1 MKRSNIICT
10 LYFVLCPFVLYAQS
24 DSALNRSVTVERVP
38 SSTCADILFAECTSI
53 RSEFENLKAQFVKD
67 CNLFVS
73 DDDIKLISKQLS
85 KTDKALKDLEIKV
98 QNTKLLM
105 LR

>member
-1 MKRSNIICT
+1 LSGA
-10 LYFVLCPFVLYAQS
+10 P
-24 DSALNRSVTVERVP
+24 
-38 SSTCADILFAECTSI
+38 
-53 RSEFENLKAQFVKD
+53 SEFENLKAQFCKD

-73 DDDIKLISKQLS
+73 DDDIKLIGKQLS

>member
-1 MKRSNIICT
+1 MLFRS
-10 LYFVLCPFVLYAQS
+10 PFHNVFHTARKN
-24 DSALNRSVTVERVP
+24 AAFPVP